1 MPIQLLQNLYAA
13 DSNFFS
19 YQRRFNPELHINILH
34 IGAMIDSILY
44 HTGYIHILCSIMY
57 DYRCIIIIIICTQ
70 TYSTIK
76 IKGLIG

>member
-1 MPIQLLQNLYAA
+1 MQLLQILYAA

-19 YQRRFNPELHINILH
+19 YQRRFNHELHINILH

-44 HTGYIHILCSIMY
+44 HTGYIHNILCSIMY